1 MDFFENIIT
10 GEKTSKYKTNHFHM
24 IVDADVEIPNV
35 EKMNDEAFGTLV
47 HEYIHYI
54 QHISTLFGIRTCT
67 IFHKISIMYRAY
79 IHEHDKVELPL
90 RLWENNSHINN
101 FLDHFQ
107 KISGSKKCNHN
118 VDAVDVNSN
127 EIDCAKKNHTAVKIG
142 CYDFENDKIYENELM
157 FGSTC
162 VIESMAHIVQ
172 KLFVENV
179 NHSAVPYC
187 AVELVLQEIYPEIV
201 EDKKLIISICYSALH
216 WDNPGVGF
224 FEVTKIAKENPEW
237 NGIEL
242 YKHIAQDYAVHYNGE
257 LMPRFR
263 LIQFFLEEFKYYLA
277 NLLGTSLYY
286 YQYVIDNCLREAGSS
301 KSLLLEVLYN
311 EPLDDKGKIWSILAN
326 NYGYPF
332 IEANNI
338 AVLPKKNLNDSLPKL
353 YLENAVLLGWELL
366 LTRFAEFGGE
376 KACCRYPVCQKG
388 IYANPDQC
396 SVTEECMSEPWK
408 KSEACPFTQCM
419 RYFKFDGKSFEE
431 KQ

>member
-1 MDFFENIIT
+1 
-10 GEKTSKYKTNHFHM
+10 M

-35 EKMNDEAFGTLV
+35 EDMSGAAFGTLI
-47 HEYIHYI
+47 HEYIHYV

-79 IHEHDKVELPL
+79 IYEHDKIELPL
-90 RLWENNSHINN
+90 RLWENTPHINN
-101 FLDHFQ
+101 FLEHFQ

-127 EIDCAKKNHTAVKIG
+127 EIDYAKKNHTAVKIG

-201 EDKKLIISICYSALH
+201 EDKKLIISICYCALH

-224 FEVTKIAKENPEW
+224 FEVTQIAKDNPEW

-242 YKHIAQDYAVHYNGE
+242 YKHIAQDYAVQYKGK

-263 LIQFFLEEFKYYLA
+263 LIQLFLKEFKLYLES
-277 NLLGTSLYY
+277 LLGTSLDY
-286 YQYVIDNCLREAGSS
+286 YQYVIDSCLREAGES
-301 KSLLLEVLYN
+301 KSLLLEVLYKG
-311 EPLDDKGKIWSILAN
+311 PLEDRNKIWLILAN
-326 NYGYPF
+326 KYGYPF

-338 AVLPKKNLNDSLPKL
+338 TVLPNKNLNENPPKP

-366 LTRFAEFGGE
+366 LSRFTEIGE
-376 KACCRYPVCQKG
+376 NKSCSRLSVCQKE
-388 IYANPDQC
+388 IYTNPDHC
-396 SVTEECMSEPWK
+396 AVSEECISAPWAK
-408 KSEACPFTQCM
+408 TEACPFTQCM
-419 RYFKFDGKSFEE
+419 KYFKFVGKSFEE
-431 KQ
+431 KE